1 MKTLWDKLKSKF
13 GQPGIST
20 AFLKFKGAMNTS
32 IPDKQ
37 DPSPALSKIMSHFI
51 RLKEIGF
58 EIPEN
63 VQVMMLLAK
72 APPSM
77 EVIVQ
82 AICGDKDINKIATS
96 KVTEGFLQSWR
107 THNRQGGNQQ

>member
-1 MKTLWDKLKSKF
+1 MT
-13 GQPGIST
+13 T
-20 AFLKFKGAMNTS
+20 T

-58 EIPEN
+58 EIPNN

-82 AICGDKDINKIATS
+82 ALCGKKDISTIPPS
-96 KVTEGFLQSWR
+96 KVTEGFLQSW
-107 THNRQGGNQQ
+107 